1 MAESIAASRW
11 ASRSLKGYFL
21 LLALFLY
28 APLVILALFSLND
41 SNTIGFPLS
50 GFTTRWYG
58 AFLENDQLLGSLRAS
73 VVVAAVSSII
83 AVALGVCAS
92 MALVRRRFRGKGVVS
107 ALVLSPLVIPYLV
120 FGISLLILFTTVDK
134 ILTDAF
140 GVFIGLGLHT
150 IVIGHIVIS
159 LPYTV
164 LVIMPRLQRL
174 STTYEEAARDLG
186 ASAFQSFRRVTLP
199 LLMPAIVSSFLI
211 AFTLS
216 FDEYA
221 IAGFLAGEQAT
232 WPVYL
237 FSQLRVPIL
246 LPQLIAISVVI
257 LFVSLALVGGTE
269 VFRRRTE
276 QRLDTAVGGGG

>member
-1 MAESIAASRW
+1 MAESMAASRW
-11 ASRSLKGYFL
+11 ASRSLKGYFV

-28 APLVILALFSLND
+28 APLVILAMFSFND
-41 SNTIGFPLS
+41 SKTIGFPMS

-58 AFLENDQLLGSLRAS
+58 QFLENGQLLRSLRAS
-73 VVVAAVSSII
+73 VIVAAVSSVI
-83 AVALGVCAS
+83 AVALGVCAAL
-92 MALVRRRFRGKGVVS
+92 ALVRRRFRGKGVVS

-120 FGISLLILFTTVDK
+120 FGISLLILFNTVDK
-134 ILTDAF
+134 ILADNF
-140 GVFIGLGLHT
+140 GYYLGLGLHT

-159 LPYTV
+159 LPYTI
-164 LVIMPRLQRL
+164 LVIMPRLQKL
-174 STTYEEAARDLG
+174 STTLEEAARDLG
-186 ASAFQSFRRVTLP
+186 ASPFQSFRRVTFP
-199 LLMPAIVSSFLI
+199 LLMPAIVSALLI

-221 IAGFLAGEQAT
+221 IAGFLAGTDAT

-246 LPQLIAISVVI
+246 LPQLVAVSVVI

-269 VFRRRTE
+269 VFRRRAE
-276 QRLDTAVGGGG
+276 SKLDVAATA